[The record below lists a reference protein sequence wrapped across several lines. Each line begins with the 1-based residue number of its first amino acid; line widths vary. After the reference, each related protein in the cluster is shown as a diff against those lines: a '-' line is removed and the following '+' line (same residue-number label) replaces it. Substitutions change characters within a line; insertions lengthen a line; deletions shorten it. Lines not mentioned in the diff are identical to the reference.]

1 MFGTKKFFVTATG
14 TPTTKATEGTPTTGH
29 RFLVTDI
36 AGSSDSTTAVLKVI
50 EDTEGT
56 PITLWQ
62 IQIGAGNYSH
72 RFKTP
77 LQVTVDKSV
86 GVEIS
91 GTPVSSLYTA
101 NIAGEI
107 TSH

>member
-1 MFGTKKFFVTATG
+1 MFGSKKFSVTATG
-14 TPTTKATEGTPTTGH
+14 TPTTKATEGTPTTGN

-36 AGSSDSTTAVLKVI
+36 AGSSDSTTAVLKVV

-62 IQIGAGNYSH
+62 IQIGAGKYNH
-72 RFKTP
+72 RFETP
-77 LQVTVDKSV
+77 LQSTVDKSV

-91 GTPVSSLYTA
+91 GTPVGSVYMA
-101 NIAGEI
+101 NIAGEEI
-107 TSH
+107 SH